1 MDTVKTFLKYMI
13 AQTLSGS
20 QKIEISD
27 IVDQAERAAQMVNQI
42 RSRML
47 APNAE
52 KSPPVFSLTQ
62 LANLCGIDKG
72 QVSYRIGKGD
82 LPTGQLNEK
91 GSRREFS
98 LSEARTWV
106 RHYRASHLRPEG
118 GRAVTLAIGNFKGGV
133 SKTTTSMVLAQGMS
147 LRGHRVLVI
156 DADPQGSLTTLFGI
170 MPDAEVTEQ
179 QTIAPLVYGETSS
192 IRPSIQSTYWD
203 GIDLVAASSTLFSAE
218 FVLPSRQMKDPEFQF
233 WDVLNLGLEDVRD
246 EYDVIIIDT
255 PPALSY
261 VTINAF
267 MAADGLIVPLPP
279 NALDFASSAQFWSL
293 FSDLA
298 SNLVE
303 SAGVVKSFDFI
314 HVLLARVDSADVASD
329 VVRSWITATYAEKV
343 LPVEIPKTA
352 VTSSSSAEFATVYD
366 ISRYDGSMKTY
377 SRARDAYDRV
387 NDLVEVSIKNCWA
400 RHLTEEV

>member
-1 MDTVKTFLKYMI
+1 MI
-13 AQTLSGS
+13 TKNMNAT
-20 QKIEISD
+20 QKIQISD
-27 IVDQAERAAQMVNQI
+27 IVDQAERATQMVNQI

-47 APNAE
+47 APNAV
-52 KSPPVFSLTQ
+52 KNAPVFSLTQ
-62 LANLCGIDKG
+62 LASLCGIDKG

-82 LPTGQLNEK
+82 LPAGQLNDK
-91 GSRREFS
+91 GSRREFK
-98 LSEARTWV
+98 LEEARTWV
-106 RHYRASHLRPEG
+106 KHYRATSLRPDG
-118 GRAVTLAIGNFKGGV
+118 ARAVTIAIGNFKGGV
-133 SKTTTSMVLAQGMS
+133 SKTTTAMVLAQGLS

-170 MPDAEVTEQ
+170 MPDTEVSEE
-179 QTIAPLVYGETSS
+179 QTIAPLVYGETTS
-192 IRPSIQSTYWD
+192 IRSSIQSTYWD
-203 GIDLVAASSTLFSAE
+203 GVDLVAASSSLFSAE

-246 EYDVIIIDT
+246 DYDVIVIDT
-255 PPALSY
+255 PPSLSY

-267 MAADGLIVPLPP
+267 MAADALMVPLPP

-303 SAGVVKSFDFI
+303 SAGITKTFDFI
-314 HVLLARVDSADVASD
+314 HVLLARVDSSDVASD
-329 VVRSWITATYAEKV
+329 VVRSWISATYAEKV

-352 VTSSSSAEFATVYD
+352 VTSSSSAEFGTVYD
-366 ISRYDGSMKTY
+366 ISRYDGSLKTY

-387 NDLVEVSIKNCWA
+387 NDLVEVSIRNSWA
-400 RHLTEEV
+400 SQLTEGV

>member
-1 MDTVKTFLKYMI
+1 MI
-13 AQTLSGS
+13 TQNMNGS
-20 QKIEISD
+20 RKIQISD
-27 IVDQAERAAQMVNQI
+27 IVEQAERATQMVNQI

-47 APNAE
+47 APDAS
-52 KSPPVFSLTQ
+52 KTPPVFSLTQ
-62 LANLCGIDKG
+62 LASLCGIDKG

-82 LPTGQLNEK
+82 LPAGRMNDK

-98 LSEARTWV
+98 LEDARTWV
-106 RHYRASHLRPEG
+106 QQYRAINQRPEG
-118 GRAVTLAIGNFKGGV
+118 ARAVTIAVGNFKGGV
-133 SKTTTSMVLAQGMS
+133 TKTTTAMVLAQGLS
-147 LRGHRVLVI
+147 LRGHKVLVI

-170 MPDAEVTEQ
+170 MPDTEVTED
-179 QTIAPLVYGETSS
+179 QTIAPLVYGETTS
-192 IRPSIQSTYWD
+192 IRSAIQSTYWQ
-203 GIDLVAASSTLFSAE
+203 GVDLVAASSSLFSAE
-218 FVLPSRQMKDPEFQF
+218 FVLPSRQMKDPAFQF
-233 WDVLNLGLEDVRD
+233 WDVLNLGLDDVRD
-246 EYDVIIIDT
+246 DYDIIIIDT
-255 PPALSY
+255 PPSLSY

-267 MAADGLIVPLPP
+267 MAADALIVPLPP

-303 SAGVVKSFDFI
+303 TAGITKTFNFI

-352 VTSSSSAEFATVYD
+352 VTSSSSAEFGTVYD

-387 NDLVEVSIKNCWA
+387 NDLVEVSIRNAWTSQLSEGA
-400 RHLTEEV
+400 

>member
-1 MDTVKTFLKYMI
+1 MI
-13 AQTLSGS
+13 APTVTNP
-20 QKIEISD
+20 QKIHISD

-47 APNAE
+47 APNAN
-52 KSPPVFSLTQ
+52 KNPPVFSLTQ
-62 LANLCGIDKG
+62 LASLCGIDKG
-72 QVSYRIGKGD
+72 QVAYRISKGD
-82 LPTGQLNEK
+82 LPAGQLNDK

-98 LSEARTWV
+98 LKEARVWV
-106 RHYRASHLRPEG
+106 QQYRAGYLRPEG
-118 GRAVTLAIGNFKGGV
+118 ARAITLAVGNFKGGV
-133 SKTTTSMVLAQGMS
+133 SKTTTAMVMAQGLS
-147 LRGHRVLVI
+147 LRGHKVLVV

-170 MPDAEVTEQ
+170 MPDTEVSEE
-179 QTIAPLVYGETSS
+179 QTIAPLVYGDTTS

-203 GIDLVAASSTLFSAE
+203 GIDLVAASASLFSAE

-246 EYDVIIIDT
+246 DYDIIIIDT
-255 PPALSY
+255 PPSLSY

-267 MAADGLIVPLPP
+267 MAADGLMVPLPP

-303 SAGVVKSFDFI
+303 SAGISKTFDFI
-314 HVLLARVDSADVASD
+314 HVLLARVDSSDVASD
-329 VVRSWITATYAEKV
+329 VVRSWISATYAEKV

-352 VTSSSSAEFATVYD
+352 VTSSSSAEFGTVYD

-387 NDLVEVSIKNCWA
+387 NDLVEVSIRNSWMSQLA
-400 RHLTEEV
+400 

>member
-1 MDTVKTFLKYMI
+1 MI
-13 AQTLSGS
+13 AQNMNGS
-20 QKIEISD
+20 QKIQISD
-27 IVDQAERAAQMVNQI
+27 IVAQAERATQMVNQI

-47 APNAE
+47 APNAI

-62 LANLCGIDKG
+62 LASLCGIDKG
-72 QVSYRIGKGD
+72 QVSYRIGKND
-82 LPTGQLNEK
+82 LPAGNLNDK

-98 LSEARTWV
+98 LEEARAWV
-106 RHYRASHLRPEG
+106 QHYRAGHLRPEG
-118 GRAVTLAIGNFKGGV
+118 ARAVTIAVGNFKGGV
-133 SKTTTSMVLAQGMS
+133 SKTTTAMVLAQGLS
-147 LRGHRVLVI
+147 LRGHKVLAI

-170 MPDAEVTEQ
+170 MPDTEVTED
-179 QTIAPLVYGETSS
+179 QTIAPLVYGETTS
-192 IRPSIQSTYWD
+192 IRPAIQSTYWK
-203 GIDLVAASSTLFSAE
+203 GVDLVAASSSLFSAE
-218 FVLPSRQMKDPEFQF
+218 FVLPSRQMKDPAFQF

-246 EYDVIIIDT
+246 DYDIIIIDT
-255 PPALSY
+255 PPSLSY

-267 MAADGLIVPLPP
+267 MAADALIVPLPP

-303 SAGVVKSFDFI
+303 NAGITKTFDFI
-314 HVLLARVDSADVASD
+314 HVLLARVDSSDVASE

-352 VTSSSSAEFATVYD
+352 VTSSSSAEFGTVYD

-387 NDLVEVSIKNCWA
+387 NDLVEVSIRNSWA
-400 RHLTEEV
+400 SQLIEGI

>member
-1 MDTVKTFLKYMI
+1 MVTQSINRT
-13 AQTLSGS
+13 
-20 QKIEISD
+20 QKIQISD
-27 IVDQAERAAQMVNQI
+27 IVDQAERATQMVNQI

-47 APNAE
+47 APNAV
-52 KSPPVFSLTQ
+52 KHPPVFTLTQ
-62 LANLCGIDKG
+62 LASLCGIDKG
-72 QVSYRIGKGD
+72 QVSYRLGKGD
-82 LPTGQLNEK
+82 LPVGQLNEK

-98 LSEARTWV
+98 LAEARSWV
-106 RHYRASHLRPEG
+106 QHYRAAQLRPEG
-118 GRAVTLAIGNFKGGV
+118 ARAVTIAVGNFKGGV
-133 SKTTTSMVLAQGMS
+133 SKTTTAMVLAQGLS
-147 LRGHRVLVI
+147 LRGHKVLVI

-170 MPDAEVTEQ
+170 MPDTEVAED
-179 QTIAPLVYGETSS
+179 QTIAPLVYGETTS
-192 IRPSIQSTYWD
+192 IRPAIQATYWD
-203 GIDLVAASSTLFSAE
+203 GIDLVAASSSLFSAE
-218 FVLPSRQMKDPEFQF
+218 FVLPSRQMKDPSFQF
-233 WDVLNLGLEDVRD
+233 WDVLNLGLEDIRD

-255 PPALSY
+255 PPSLSY

-267 MAADGLIVPLPP
+267 MAAEALIVPLPP

-303 SAGVVKSFDFI
+303 NAGITKTFDFI
-314 HVLLARVDSADVASD
+314 HVLLARVDSADAASD

-366 ISRYDGSMKTY
+366 ISRYDGSLKTY

-387 NDLVEVSIKNCWA
+387 NDLVEVSIRSTWA
-400 RHLTEEV
+400 AQLDEGV